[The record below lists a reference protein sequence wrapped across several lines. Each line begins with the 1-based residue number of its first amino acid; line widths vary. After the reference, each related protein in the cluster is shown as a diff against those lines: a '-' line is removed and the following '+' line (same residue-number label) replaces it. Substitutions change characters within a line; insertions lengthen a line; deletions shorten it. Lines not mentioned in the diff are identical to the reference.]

1 MRAVIPAMLLG
12 VCCVLASGRAGAE
25 QAATLPPVSELVR
38 HFDTIVFGSEFG
50 PDSPIVVKWDKAK
63 LRVSLEKRATKRHLG
78 FVQAHLDV
86 LTDLTGLR
94 FEGARDPEAAD
105 IRIFFVRRAE
115 MGRIRGPNID
125 PGIVAAAAAGGGCFF
140 ITVADPPER
149 FIKAFIVVNVERDE
163 ARTNSCLL
171 EELTQSLGLIND
183 SDDLRPSIF
192 SDRDVLFA
200 PSATDEILL
209 RTLYDPRM
217 KPGMPRSVARK
228 TAQRIIAEMAS
239 PR

>member
-1 MRAVIPAMLLG
+1 MRVLIPAMLVG
-12 VCCVLASGRAGAE
+12 VCVLAPGRASAE
-25 QAATLPPVSELVR
+25 SSVPLPPVSELVR

-63 LRVSLEKRATKRHLG
+63 LRVSLEKRATERHLA
-78 FVQAHLDV
+78 FVQAHLEV

-125 PGIVAAAAAGGGCFF
+125 PGIVAAAAAEGGCFF
-140 ITVADPPER
+140 MSFARPPER
-149 FIKAFIVVNVERDE
+149 IAKTFIVVNVERDE
-163 ARTNSCLL
+163 ARINSCLL
-171 EELTQSLGLIND
+171 EELTQSLGLPND

-200 PSATDEILL
+200 PSTTDEILI

-217 KPGMPRSVARK
+217 EPGMPRSVARE
-228 TAQRIIAEMAS
+228 AARGIIAEMVS